1 MVRVLSYLKPYWHL
15 VTAALAL
22 VFFQSM
28 ADLYLPTLMADIVD
42 TGIVNGDINYI
53 MSVGIKMLLVALGGA
68 LSAVLASFFSSH
80 AAMGLGKALR
90 EEIFKRVE
98 RFSLSEFDTFGA
110 ASLITRTTNDVTQ
123 IQMVTMMSLRMV
135 AMAPIMGIGGII
147 MAISRAPS
155 ISWIFLVVIPVI
167 ALVIVTISRISVP
180 LFRSIQKKIDTIN
193 RVLRE
198 NLTGVR
204 VIRAFNRISYEK
216 KRFDDANEDL
226 TDTAIRVNRLMA
238 CLMPITML
246 IFNMTTVVIIWF
258 GSRRIDAGIIQVGD
272 LMAFIQYAMQIM
284 FSVTMVSMI
293 FVMYPRASAS
303 AERINEVLDTTP
315 GIMDPVKPQIPAEVR
330 GVVEFKDVTFRY
342 PGAEEAV
349 LSNITFKA
357 EPGKTTA
364 IVGGTG
370 AGKTTLLNL
379 IMRFYD
385 VEKGSILIDGVDI
398 REIPQDVLRSNIGYV
413 PQRSTLF
420 TGTIAENIRYGK
432 DDATDDEVRHAA
444 SIAQALDFIE
454 EMDDKFD
461 TIISEGGTN
470 VSGGQKQRLCI
481 ARAIVRRP
489 KIYIFDDSFSALDF
503 KTDARLRQAL
513 RKETND
519 ATVIMVAQKVGTI
532 MDADQ
537 IVVLDEGKVVGIGT
551 HKELYRSCDVYR
563 DIVLSQLSE
572 EEVVL

>member
-1 MVRVLSYLKPYWHL
+1 MTRILNYLKPYWYL
-15 VTAALAL
+15 ITAALVL

-28 ADLYLPTLMADIVD
+28 AELYLPTLMADIVD
-42 TGIVNGDINYI
+42 TGIVNGDVNYI
-53 MSVGIKMLLVALGGA
+53 ISVGIKMLLVALGGA
-68 LSAVLASFFSSH
+68 FSAVMATFFSSR
-80 AAMGLGKALR
+80 ASMGLGKTLR
-90 EEIFKRVE
+90 EEIFKHVE
-98 RFSLSEFDTFGA
+98 GFSINEFDSFGA

-135 AMAPIMGIGGII
+135 ATAPIMAIGGII
-147 MAISRAPS
+147 MALSRAPS

-167 ALVIVTISRISVP
+167 ALVMVIVSRISVP
-180 LFRSIQKKIDTIN
+180 LFGSIQKKIDTLN

-204 VIRAFNRISYEK
+204 VIRAFNRVDYEN
-216 KRFDDANEDL
+216 KRFNKANLDL
-226 TDTAIRVNRLMA
+226 TNTAIRVNRLMA
-238 CLMPITML
+238 GLMPIIMF
-246 IFNMTTVVIIWF
+246 IFNMTTIAIIWF
-258 GSRRIDAGIIQVGD
+258 GSVRIDRGIIQVGD
-272 LMAFIQYAMQIM
+272 LMAFIQYATLIM
-284 FSVTMVSMI
+284 SSVMMISMI
-293 FVMYPRASAS
+293 FIMYPRASAS

-315 GIMDPVKPQIPAEVR
+315 EIIDPVRPQIPAEIK
-330 GVVEFKDVTFRY
+330 GVVEFRDVTFRY
-342 PGAEEAV
+342 PGAEEPV
-349 LSNITFKA
+349 LSNITFGA

-364 IVGGTG
+364 IIGSTG

-385 VEKGSILIDGVDI
+385 AEKGSILIDGVDI

-420 TGTIAENIRYGK
+420 TGTIADNIRYGK

-481 ARAIVRRP
+481 ARAIIRRP

-503 KTDARLRQAL
+503 KTDARLRHAL
-513 RKETND
+513 HKETKN
-519 ATVIMVAQKVGTI
+519 ATVIMVAQRVATI

-537 IVVLDEGKVVGIGT
+537 IVVLDEGRIVGIGT
-551 HKELYRSCDVYR
+551 HKELYKNCDVYR